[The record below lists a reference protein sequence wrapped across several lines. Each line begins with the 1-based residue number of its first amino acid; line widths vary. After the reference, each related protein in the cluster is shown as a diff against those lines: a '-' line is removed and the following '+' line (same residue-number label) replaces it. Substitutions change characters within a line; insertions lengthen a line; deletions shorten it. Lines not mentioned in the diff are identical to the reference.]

1 MNALGRAVVLVLLVA
16 ACKGNGNGNGSDPK
30 QEPNA
35 PPHPVPG
42 PAPVAVREDWAACK
56 AALEA
61 SPKTPPTRQVATLLE
76 ACKPCGD
83 WTPLLTW
90 ATPTEDGGPKRK
102 DIESAMVGCKAYCD
116 PNAKMRFLG
125 GLDDNRGKE
134 KVNRIPWRLLGDFC
148 KEAVSAVPDA
158 RFMSAPYFA
167 LDRIARD
174 VAARPDGAKLLAAID
189 LPLPAASVT
198 GAGLELPTSAVTMPT
213 TASSQLT
220 ITMEDLRL
228 GSLPR
233 AKLGATGVT
242 VTGDPYPGAS
252 VKLADLPAALDK
264 LAQPVLVLM
273 PIKMPAARLV
283 EVLAITRRR
292 PLLLGLAATSTLPGW
307 SIYGASPVELTG
319 EVDPATLPKDKA
331 QRLSLTIGANA
342 DVTVK
347 AIAAA
352 PTASFIAP
360 PALALEPA
368 ATVES
373 LATVLGVLA
382 YKDVKSAVITAA
394 KRSKP

>member
-1 MNALGRAVVLVLLVA
+1 MTGLGRAVVLVLLAA
-16 ACKGNGNGNGSDPK
+16 ACKGKESDTK
-30 QEPNA
+30 QEPKVS
-35 PPHPVPG
+35 PHPMPE
-42 PAPVAVREDWAACK
+42 PPPVVVAADWAVCK

-61 SPKTPPTRQVATLLE
+61 SPKTPPTRQVAQLIE

-102 DIESAMVGCKAYCD
+102 DIESTMVGCKAYCD

-125 GLDDNRGKE
+125 GLDDNRGKD
-134 KVNRIPWRLLGDFC
+134 KVNRIPWRLLGEFC

-174 VAARPDGAKLLAAID
+174 VAARPEGAKLLAAID

-198 GAGLELPTSAVTMPT
+198 GAGLELPTSAVTKPT
-213 TASSQLT
+213 TAPSQLT
-220 ITMEDLRL
+220 ITLDDLRI
-228 GSLPR
+228 GGLPR
-233 AKLGATGVT
+233 AKLGANGVT
-242 VTGDPYPGAS
+242 VTGDEYPGAS

-264 LAQPVLVLM
+264 LPQPVLVLM
-273 PIKMPAARLV
+273 PRKMPAARLV
-283 EVLAITRRR
+283 DVLAAGKRRTVQ
-292 PLLLGLAATSTLPGW
+292 LGLAATSTLPGW
-307 SIYGASPVELTG
+307 AVYGASPVELTG
-319 EVDPATLPKDKA
+319 EIDPATLPKDTA
-331 QRLSLTIGANA
+331 QRLSLTIGASVD
-342 DVTVK
+342 DVVK
-347 AIAAA
+347 LVATA
-352 PTASFIAP
+352 PASSFTAP

-382 YKDVKSAVITAA
+382 YKDVKTAVITSV

>member
-1 MNALGRAVVLVLLVA
+1 MNDLRRVVVLVLLAA
-16 ACKGNGNGNGSDPK
+16 ACKGKGSDTK
-30 QEPNA
+30 QEPNV
-35 PPHPVPG
+35 PPHPMPA
-42 PAPVAVREDWAACK
+42 PAPVPGDWALCK

-61 SPKTPPTRQVATLLE
+61 SPKTPATRQVAALID

-102 DIESAMVGCKAYCD
+102 DIESTMIGCKAYCD

-125 GLDDNRGKE
+125 GLDDNRGKD
-134 KVNRIPWRLLGDFC
+134 KVNRVPWRLLGEFC
-148 KEAVSAVPDA
+148 KDAVSSVPDA

-174 VAARPDGAKLLAAID
+174 VAARPDGATLLAAID

-198 GAGLELPTSAVTMPT
+198 GAGLELPTSAVTRPT
-213 TASSQLT
+213 TAPSQLT
-220 ITMEDLRL
+220 VTLDDLRI
-228 GSLPR
+228 GSLPH
-233 AKLGATGVT
+233 AKLGANGVT
-242 VTGDPYPGAS
+242 VIGEGYPGDT

-264 LAQPVLVLM
+264 LPQPVLVLM
-273 PIKMPAARLV
+273 PRKMSAMRLV
-283 EVLAITRRR
+283 DVLAAIKRRTVQ
-292 PLLLGLAATSTLPGW
+292 LGLAATSTLPGW

-331 QRLSLTIGANA
+331 QRLSLTVGASA
-342 DVTVK
+342 DEAVK

-352 PTASFIAP
+352 PAQSFAGP
-360 PALALEPA
+360 PALVLDPT

-373 LATVLGVLA
+373 LATVLGALA
-382 YKDVKSAVITAA
+382 YKDVKTAVITAA